1 MALAAEAQMNVL
13 GSWGVYATLNIN
25 MAKPGKSAKKTGEKG
40 QDSEGPIAV
49 NRKAGFDYEV
59 LQTVEAGL
67 VLTGTEIKAI
77 RERHV
82 NLQDSFA
89 RHQNGEVWMYGCNI
103 APYSAGN
110 RYNHE
115 PTRPRKLLLHK
126 WQIRDLAKE
135 VQKTEG
141 ATLVPL
147 RLYIKDHR
155 AKVLLGL
162 ARGRRKYDKRQ
173 VLAKRDAE
181 REMRREVH
189 SRG

>member
-1 MALAAEAQMNVL
+1 
-13 GSWGVYATLNIN
+13 
-25 MAKPGKSAKKTGEKG
+25 MAKPSKSSPKDASKDREKG
-40 QDSEGPIAV
+40 GPIAV

-89 RHQNGEVWMYGCNI
+89 RNERGEVWMYGCNI

-110 RYNHE
+110 RHNHE

-126 WQIRDLAKE
+126 WQIRDLARE

-173 VLAKRDAE
+173 VIAKRDAD
-181 REMRREVH
+181 REMRREI
-189 SRG
+189 RNRD